1 MPTFRED
8 VKLGTKV
15 PLIKTDDIS
24 NNAVSEDKLSKAFRR
39 KVDEIGEMTKE
50 EMEDIV
56 KSSELVNVHA
66 SLKKAKRK
74 KVKQV
79 IIGKAIKPTS
89 VSRSDV
95 ENWYAFID
103 NPCLVVRN
111 TEEFKDKTPEVHLYV
126 RRLGVNDYHEVKI
139 SADNIFDGRERPFR
153 ILFRREYCYIMYKVD
168 RYQRSDYSHDI
179 YLTYKEAPLTLRGQ
193 SLTNEWQNGKRVCN
207 KKIKKQDI
215 IYDLTVWLEEGVHG
229 LPYEYRRITS
239 RRKTKRIR
247 LLAKT
252 QPCVNSKCRR
262 EVSWLT
268 PNAKIKKKEL
278 KSGLFKVREVKNG
291 YRTNWQTIYVRTVRE
306 GSGKITV
313 KDVTFK

>member
-56 KSSELVNVHA
+56 KSSELVNVRA
-66 SLKKAKRK
+66 SLEKAKRK

-103 NPCLVVRN
+103 NPCLAIKN
-111 TEEFKDKTPEVHLYV
+111 TEEIEEKTPEVRLYV
-126 RRLGVNDYHEVKI
+126 RRIGMNDYHEVKI
-139 SADNIFDGRERPFR
+139 SAGDMFVGGGLLFR
-153 ILFRREYCYIMYKVD
+153 ILFRRECRCIMYKVD

-179 YLTYKEAPLTLRGQ
+179 YLTYKKAPLTLRGQ

-207 KKIKKQDI
+207 KKIRKEDI
-215 IYDLTVWLEEGVHG
+215 VNDLEEWLEHGVHNR
-229 LPYEYRRITS
+229 PYEYRRITS